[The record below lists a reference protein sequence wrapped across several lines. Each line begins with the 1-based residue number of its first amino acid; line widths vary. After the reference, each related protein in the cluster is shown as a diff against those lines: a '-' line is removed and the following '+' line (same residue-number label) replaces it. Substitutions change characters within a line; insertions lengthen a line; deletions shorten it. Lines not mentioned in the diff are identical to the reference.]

1 MAIQES
7 DLTDETESKPA
18 GKAPVAALAGSGV
31 AIGAA
36 LLAVFISTSSNKDK
50 TDPAATDGEEMV
62 SVQSTGTEGAPQTPP
77 ATPDT
82 PAADGVTA
90 SADGAISY
98 SDASLSY
105 SAALPPG
112 AETDPVLAPLR
123 KQALEMLAEYKKNAA
138 ADLVERKRIG
148 AMQMQWELQIEWKQ
162 LAKAGNLVSL
172 EGTIYEFTGGAH
184 GMGTTAGH
192 IARTDTGEEL
202 TFQSMLIA
210 SRAPSPAL
218 TIAICEALKTE
229 KMARIQSATIYD
241 EPIVCAGAAA
251 NLKIEE
257 AAYRARPV
265 ERGRQVRRAVRVLR
279 SLRCRLLR
287 RRRLHADD
295 PAAGV
300 RRRPQ
305 AGVQEV
311 VWRHGAEAA
320 GETTA

>member
-1 MAIQES
+1 MS
-7 DLTDETESKPA
+7 DETESKPA
-18 GKAPVAALAGSGV
+18 RKAPVAALAGSGV

-36 LLAVFISTSSNKDK
+36 LLAVFISTSSKKDK
-50 TDPAATDGEEMV
+50 TDPTSTDGGEMV
-62 SVQSTGTEGAPQTPP
+62 SVQSTGTDVAPQTPP
-77 ATPDT
+77 ATPDA
-82 PAADGVTA
+82 PGVDGVTA
-90 SADGAISY
+90 SANGAISY
-98 SDASLSY
+98 SDASLSF

-112 AETDPVLAPLR
+112 AETDKVLAPLR

-138 ADLVERKRIG
+138 ADFAERKRIG
-148 AMQMQWELQIEWKQ
+148 AMEMQWELQIEWKQ
-162 LAKAGNLVSL
+162 LAKSGNLVSL

-257 AAYRARPV
+257 AAFALAPSNEAGKFGGLYVFYDPYAVGSYAEGGYTLTIPQ
-265 ERGRQVRRAVRVLR
+265 QVF
-279 SLRCRLLR
+279 
-287 RRRLHADD
+287 
-295 PAAGV
+295 
-300 RRRPQ
+300 
-305 AGVQEV
+305 
-311 VWRHGAEAA
+311 AEDLKPEFKKLF
-320 GETTA
+320 GGTAPKLPEN

>member
-1 MAIQES
+1 MS
-7 DLTDETESKPA
+7 DETEPKPA
-18 GKAPVAALAGSGV
+18 RKAPVAALGGAGV

-50 TDPAATDGEEMV
+50 TDPAATDGGEMV
-62 SVQSTGTEGAPQTPP
+62 SVQSAGSEGAAQTPP
-77 ATPDT
+77 STPDT
-82 PAADGVTA
+82 PAVDGVTA

-98 SDASLSY
+98 SDASLSF

-138 ADLVERKRIG
+138 ADFAERKRMG
-148 AMQMQWELQIEWKQ
+148 AMEMQWELQIEWKQ

-210 SRAPSPAL
+210 NREPSPAL
-218 TIAICEALKTE
+218 TIAICEGLKTE

-241 EPIVCAGAAA
+241 EPIVCAGPSA
-251 NLKIEE
+251 NVKTDE
-257 AAYRARPV
+257 AAYALAPSTEAGKFGGLYV
-265 ERGRQVRRAVRVLR
+265 FYDPYAVGSYAEGAYTLTIPQQVFAEDLKPEYKK
-279 SLRCRLLR
+279 LFGGT
-287 RRRLHADD
+287 
-295 PAAGV
+295 AAKL
-300 RRRPQ
+300 P
-305 AGVQEV
+305 EN
-311 VWRHGAEAA
+311 
-320 GETTA
+320 

>member
-1 MAIQES
+1 LIQE
-7 DLTDETESKPA
+7 LVVTDDNASKPA
-18 GKAPVAALAGSGV
+18 ARKAPIAALAGSGV

-50 TDPAATDGEEMV
+50 TDSVVTDGGEMV
-62 SVQSTGTEGAPQTPP
+62 SVQSAGTDGAPQAPP

-82 PAADGVTA
+82 PATDGVTA

-98 SDASLSY
+98 SDASLTF

-138 ADLVERKRIG
+138 ADLAERKRMG
-148 AMQMQWELQIEWKQ
+148 AVPMTWELQVNWKQ
-162 LAKAGNLVSL
+162 LAKAGNIVSL

-192 IARTDTGEEL
+192 IARADTGEEL
-202 TFQSMLIA
+202 TFQSMLVA
-210 SRAPSPAL
+210 NRAPSPAL

-241 EPIVCAGAAA
+241 EPIVCAGPTA
-251 NLKIEE
+251 NLKAEE
-257 AAYRARPV
+257 ASYALAPSNEAGKFGGLYVFYDAYAVGSYAEGAYALTIPQ
-265 ERGRQVRRAVRVLR
+265 QVFAEDLKPEFKA
-279 SLRCRLLR
+279 LF
-287 RRRLHADD
+287 AG
-295 PAAGV
+295 AA
-300 RRRPQ
+300 PK
-305 AGVQEV
+305 APNP
-311 VWRHGAEAA
+311 
-320 GETTA
+320 T

>member
-1 MAIQES
+1 MS
-7 DLTDETESKPA
+7 DETESKPA
-18 GKAPVAALAGSGV
+18 RKAPVASLAGAGV

-36 LLAVFISTSSNKDK
+36 LLTVFISTGSNNDK
-50 TDPAATDGEEMV
+50 TDPGATDGGEMV

-77 ATPDT
+77 AAPDT
-82 PAADGVTA
+82 PGVDGVTA

-98 SDASLSY
+98 SDASLTF

-123 KQALEMLAEYKKNAA
+123 KQALDMLAEYKKNAA
-138 ADLVERKRIG
+138 ADLAERKRNG
-148 AMQMQWELQIEWKQ
+148 AMEMQWELQIEWKQ

-192 IARTDTGEEL
+192 IARADTGEEL

-218 TIAICEALKTE
+218 TIAICEGLKTE

-241 EPIVCAGAAA
+241 EPIVCAGPTA
-251 NLKIEE
+251 NVKTDEASYALAPSNEAGKFGGLYVFYDPYAVGSYAEGPYTLTIPQQVFAEDLKPEFKKLF
-257 AAYRARPV
+257 
-265 ERGRQVRRAVRVLR
+265 G
-279 SLRCRLLR
+279 
-287 RRRLHADD
+287 
-295 PAAGV
+295 G
-300 RRRPQ
+300 
-305 AGVQEV
+305 
-311 VWRHGAEAA
+311 
-320 GETTA
+320 TAPKLPEN